1 MAQLNVLQYFVPHDE
16 WPLINLSVG
25 PVYVAA
31 SVGPSHMAY
40 ALRRWVLVPETLRS
54 FRISSLLCSSAPLR
68 FDTVYS
74 EHGEIL
80 KRRGKEEQRKTE
92 RE

>member
-1 MAQLNVLQYFVPHDE
+1 
-16 WPLINLSVG
+16 
-25 PVYVAA
+25 
-31 SVGPSHMAY
+31 MAY

-92 RE
+92 ERVATCNRKQLKVLDTSAR